1 MTDDATG
8 AFDGEM
14 DAFLERMTETY
25 MNALDRNLD
34 AQSAF
39 LESWMDSV
47 EANLSEERI
56 REGYE
61 GSVHAYEAWIDAA
74 ETSFERMG
82 DALEGEDVD
91 PEEFRDVWLSAAN
104 EAFKE
109 MMTTT
114 AFAAATGQTVDEA
127 MNLRQNIDE
136 ASEETL
142 HALNF
147 ATVGDVREVGERLV
161 ELERRQ
167 HSIEQKLDQL
177 LDQQ

>member
-1 MTDDATG
+1 MPDDAT
-8 AFDGEM
+8 ADGEM

-25 MNALDRNLD
+25 ATALDRTLD
-34 AQSAF
+34 AQSTF
-39 LESWMDSV
+39 VESWMDSV
-47 EANLSEERI
+47 NDSLSEERMQ
-56 REGYE
+56 E
-61 GSVHAYEAWIDAA
+61 GSVRAYEAWIDAA
-74 ETSFERMG
+74 ETSFERMV
-82 DALEGEDVD
+82 DTFEGEDVD

-114 AFAAATGQTVDEA
+114 AFAAATGQTVEEA
-127 MNLRQNIDE
+127 MDVRRTIDE

-167 HSIEQKLDQL
+167 HSIEQKLDRL
-177 LDQQ
+177 LDQR

>member
-1 MTDDATG
+1 MSDDAT
-8 AFDGEM
+8 ADGEM

-25 MNALDRNLD
+25 ATALDRTLD
-34 AQSAF
+34 AQSTF
-39 LESWMDSV
+39 VESWMDSV
-47 EANLSEERI
+47 NDSLSEERMQ
-56 REGYE
+56 E
-61 GSVHAYEAWIDAA
+61 GSVRAYEAWIDAA
-74 ETSFERMG
+74 ETSFERMV
-82 DALEGEDVD
+82 DTFEGEDVD

-114 AFAAATGQTVDEA
+114 AFAAATGQTVEEA
-127 MNLRQNIDE
+127 MDVRRTIDE

-167 HSIEQKLDQL
+167 HSIEQKLDRL
-177 LDQQ
+177 LDQR

>member
-1 MTDDATG
+1 MTDDTRS
-8 AFDGEM
+8 FDGQMES
-14 DAFLERMTETY
+14 FLERMTETY

-47 EANLSEERI
+47 EENLSEERV

-61 GSVHAYEAWIDAA
+61 GSRRAYEAWMEAA

-82 DALEGEDVD
+82 DAMAGEEVD
-91 PEEFRDVWLSAAN
+91 PEEFRDIWLSSAN

-114 AFAAATGQTVDEA
+114 AFAAATGQSVEEA
-127 MNLRQNIDE
+127 LNMRQNLDE

-147 ATVGDVREVGERLV
+147 ATVGDVHEVGERLV

-167 HSIEQKLDQL
+167 HAIEEKLDRVL
-177 LDQQ
+177 EEL

>member
-1 MTDDATG
+1 MTNEASGT
-8 AFDGEM
+8 FDGQM

-39 LESWMDSV
+39 LDSWMESMED
-47 EANLSEERI
+47 NLSEERI
-56 REGYE
+56 QEGYE
-61 GSVHAYEAWIDAA
+61 GSMRAYEAWMDAA

-82 DALEGEDVD
+82 SAFEGEEVE
-91 PEEFRDVWLSAAN
+91 PEEFRDIWLSSAN

-114 AFAAATGQTVDEA
+114 AFAAATGQTVEEA
-127 MNLRQNIDE
+127 MNMRQNIDE

>member
-1 MTDDATG
+1 MTNDASGTY
-8 AFDGEM
+8 DGQM

-39 LESWMDSV
+39 LESWMDSMDENV
-47 EANLSEERI
+47 SEERI
-56 REGYE
+56 KEGYE
-61 GSVHAYEAWIDAA
+61 GSMRAYEAWMDAA
-74 ETSFERMG
+74 ETSLDRMG
-82 DALEGEDVD
+82 AAFQGEEVE
-91 PEEFRDVWLSAAN
+91 PEEFRDVWLSSAN

-114 AFAAATGQTVDEA
+114 AFAAATGQTVEEA
-127 MNLRQNIDE
+127 LDMRQRIDD

-167 HSIEQKLDQL
+167 HSIEQKLDAL
-177 LDQQ
+177 LDRQ

>member
-1 MTDDATG
+1 MTNDTNST
-8 AFDGEM
+8 FDGQM

-25 MNALDRNLD
+25 MNALDQNLD

-39 LESWMDSV
+39 LESWMDSM
-47 EANLSEERI
+47 EDSLSEERV

-61 GSVHAYEAWIDAA
+61 GSMRAYEAWMDAA

-82 DALEGEDVD
+82 QSFQGEDVE
-91 PEEFRDVWLSAAN
+91 PEEFRDIWLSSAN

-114 AFAAATGQTVDEA
+114 AFAAATGQTIDEA
-127 MNLRQNIDE
+127 MDMRQNIDE

-167 HSIEQKLDQL
+167 HTIEQKLDRIIDEL
-177 LDQQ
+177 

>member
-1 MTDDATG
+1 MTDNTSSTY
-8 AFDGEM
+8 DGQM

-25 MNALDRNLD
+25 MSALDRNLD

-39 LESWMDSV
+39 LESWMDSM
-47 EANLSEERI
+47 EDNLSEDRV

-61 GSVHAYEAWIDAA
+61 GSMQAYEAWMDAA

-82 DALEGEDVD
+82 DSLQGEDVE
-91 PEEFRDVWLSAAN
+91 PGEFRDIWLSSAN

-114 AFAAATGQTVDEA
+114 AFAAATGQTVEEA
-127 MNLRQNIDE
+127 MNMRQNIDE

-167 HSIEQKLDQL
+167 HAIEGKLDEL

>member
-1 MTDDATG
+1 MTDNTSST
-8 AFDGEM
+8 FDGQM

-25 MNALDRNLD
+25 MSALDRNLD

-39 LESWMDSV
+39 LESWMDSM
-47 EANLSEERI
+47 EDNLSEDRV

-61 GSVHAYEAWIDAA
+61 GSMQAYEAWMDAA
-74 ETSFERMG
+74 ETSFDRMG
-82 DALEGEDVD
+82 DSLQGEDVE
-91 PEEFRDVWLSAAN
+91 PGEFRDIWLSSAN

-114 AFAAATGQTVDEA
+114 AFAAATGQTVEEA
-127 MNLRQNIDE
+127 MNMRQNIDE

-167 HSIEQKLDQL
+167 HSIERKLDQL